1 MLVSH
6 VPHGIAEEDLPIG
19 RVEGGRMADRQ
30 FLLTMSQLRI
40 ILIDFDIL
48 RFAHRAIWNAAESRV
63 EMHLVSLD
71 KQHVRVPASDVE
83 ITFEVGEPIW
93 TESSYKYRIDDVGAM
108 LERTGFRTIGQ
119 WIDNNFALTLAE
131 AV

>member
-1 MLVSH
+1 M
-6 VPHGIAEEDLPIG
+6 
-19 RVEGGRMADRQ
+19 
-30 FLLTMSQLRI
+30 
-40 ILIDFDIL
+40 

-71 KQHVRVPASDVE
+71 RQHVRVPLAE
-83 ITFEVGEPIW
+83 IDIAFEVGEPIW

-108 LERTGFRTIGQ
+108 LERTGFRRIGQ
-119 WIDNNFALTLAE
+119 WLDNNFALTLAE